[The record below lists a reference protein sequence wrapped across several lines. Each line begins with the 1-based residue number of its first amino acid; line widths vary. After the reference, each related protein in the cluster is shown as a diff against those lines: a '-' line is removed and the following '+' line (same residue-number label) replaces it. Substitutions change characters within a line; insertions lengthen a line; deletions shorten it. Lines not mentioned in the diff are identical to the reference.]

1 LCTLESVCAHHKLL
15 IGKTPSMLE
24 ESTQRALEY
33 RKTMFQSTQRRLE
46 SLEKRM
52 QNIIQLS
59 FHLET
64 QRDSQSMK
72 TVAVMMLIFTPLG
85 TVAAIFGTQLIKIE
99 DTTPYLMVV
108 SQDFWLLWVVAIP
121 LTIFV
126 VAIWRGWHT
135 YVVLQ
140 LKTLGEN
147 FEIAAKKRQKGA
159 RNMA

>member
-1 LCTLESVCAHHKLL
+1 M
-15 IGKTPSMLE
+15 GDTPSTLQD
-24 ESTQRALEY
+24 SIQLALEY
-33 RKTMFQSTQRRLE
+33 RKTLFQSTQRRLE

-85 TVAAIFGTQLIKIE
+85 TVAAIFGTQLIHIGDE
-99 DTTPYLMVV
+99 APYRMVL
-108 SQDFWLLWVVAIP
+108 SEDFWLLWAVAVP
-121 LTIFV
+121 LTILV
-126 VAIWRGWHT
+126 VVIWRGWHSDAHSH
-135 YVVLQ
+135 
-140 LKTLGEN
+140 LKRLGKN
-147 FEIAAKKRQKGA
+147 FEMAVKKRQKRV